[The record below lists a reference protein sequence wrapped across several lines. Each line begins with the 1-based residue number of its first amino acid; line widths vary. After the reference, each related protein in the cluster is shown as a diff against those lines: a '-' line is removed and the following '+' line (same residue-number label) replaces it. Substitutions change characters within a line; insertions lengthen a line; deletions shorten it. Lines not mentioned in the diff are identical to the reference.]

1 MRATWRLLNELICKS
16 KSKQKSNQ
24 SFKADDL
31 EITDPVVIANK
42 FCQYFSNIGP
52 NLAKGIR
59 TSISHK
65 HFLSGTFN
73 ISIFLNLA
81 TEEEIIAIA
90 NQFQSGKAAGCDNI
104 PMSIVKQSIN
114 FISSP
119 LVHMLTYLLCM
130 ALFQTK

>member
-31 EITDPVVIANK
+31 EITDPVVLANK

-59 TSISHK
+59 TSICHK

-119 LVHMLTYLLCM
+119 LAHMLTYLLCM